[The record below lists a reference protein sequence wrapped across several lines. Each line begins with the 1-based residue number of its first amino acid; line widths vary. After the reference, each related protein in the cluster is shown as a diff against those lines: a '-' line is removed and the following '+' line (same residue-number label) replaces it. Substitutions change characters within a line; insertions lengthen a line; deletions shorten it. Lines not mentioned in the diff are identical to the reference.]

1 MIQQR
6 TRVVHVSAAAAGVDA
21 PTTQLTAL
29 THLDIDSRSSSD
41 SSSLRVIQR
50 RSGVSRS
57 SRRRRRRH
65 GGGGGGETARVQ
77 RRQQQI
83 VCRHDGDVRLV
94 LGRHVVVVAGRQ
106 TELVAVALVHPLPQL
121 RRVHLLQANKHVTS
135 VQTRDVSTYN

>member
-29 THLDIDSRSSSD
+29 THLDIDRRSSRD

-50 RSGVSRS
+50 RSGVSLS

-65 GGGGGGETARVQ
+65 GGGGGETARVQ

-83 VCRHDGDVRLV
+83 VCRHDSDVRLV

-121 RRVHLLQANKHVTS
+121 RRVHLLQANKG
-135 VQTRDVSTYN
+135 RDVSTNT